1 MVRPT
6 PKPPNSA
13 DASGASG
20 KGIRPMSPAIEAAL
34 RTHYRDFRRF
44 LVSRVGD
51 AAAAED
57 VLQNFCMRVMQSG
70 TGLRDDKS
78 ALGWLYT
85 VLRSVLTDHYR
96 KETRRRGGDA
106 AYVQDQL
113 VLGEQTSETDDSMG
127 LCRCIDHLVLDL
139 RPEYSE
145 VLRRADFAEEPREK
159 LCADLGISQKNLR
172 VRLHRAR
179 QAIGEL
185 LKGHCGG
192 CCNAD
197 FRDCFCAHRPTRIDV
212 ENRPGSIVS

>member
-1 MVRPT
+1 MVHPT
-6 PKPPNSA
+6 PKTRSSP
-13 DASGASG
+13 DAVGASG
-20 KGIRPMSPAIEAAL
+20 KDIRPMSPAIEAAL
-34 RTHYRDFRRF
+34 GMHYRDFRRF

-57 VLQNFCMRVMQSG
+57 VLQNFCIRVMQSG
-70 TGLRDDKS
+70 TELRDDKS

-96 KETRRRGGDA
+96 KEARRRGGDA
-106 AYVQDQL
+106 AYVQNQM
-113 VLGEQTSETDDSMG
+113 VLSEQSNETDDGIG
-127 LCRCIDHLVLDL
+127 LCRCINGLVLDL

-145 VLRRADFAEEPREK
+145 VLRRVDFGEEPRETIG
-159 LCADLGISQKNLR
+159 ADLGISQQNLR

-185 LKGHCGG
+185 LKGHCSG
-192 CCNAD
+192 CCNED
-197 FRDCFCAHRPTRIDV
+197 FRDCFCAHGPTLVDA